1 MNEEKKMFL
10 HNDTKEF
17 KKIIEI
23 VALNI
28 DIDPIFVEKDY
39 YITMMLKCLQLK
51 CPNIIFKGGTS
62 LSKCFGII
70 NRFSEDID
78 ISFKEHIGESKRNR
92 LKNKIIKSISDE
104 LELPIINWD
113 VLHSNNN
120 VNKYIFEY
128 QSVIESVVDISQ
140 SVNLEISL
148 VLPAY
153 PYINYSLDNYINHY
167 FNTYNINY
175 DNEMISKY
183 NLSPFNINCQTLE
196 RTFIDKVFAI
206 CDYYLL
212 NKSTRL
218 SRHLYDLHKLF
229 THINIEEVTT
239 LLPDVHKLRSKI
251 ELCPS
256 AKPNVNIKKVLND
269 IINSDYYK
277 KDYKNITSLLIYDDT
292 SYSDCI
298 ETLKKISETIMF
310 PIF

>member
-1 MNEEKKMFL
+1 MYL
-10 HNDTKEF
+10 HKDHALFKDVITRISKENNSNPDF
-17 KKIIEI
+17 I
-23 VALNI
+23 
-28 DIDPIFVEKDY
+28 EKDY
-39 YITMMLKCLQLK
+39 YITVILKSLLAK
-51 CPNIIFKGGTS
+51 CPAIVFKGGTS
-62 LSKCFGII
+62 LSKCFGVI

-140 SVNLEISL
+140 NINLEISL

-153 PYINYSLDNYINHY
+153 PYINYTLDNYINKY
-167 FNTYNINY
+167 FNQHNNDFN
-175 DNEMISKY
+175 DNNMMNKY
-183 NLSPFNINCQTLE
+183 NLSPFNINCQALE

-212 NKSTRL
+212 NKSARL

-256 AKPNVNIKKVLND
+256 AKPNVDIKKVLND

-277 KDYKNITSLLIYDDT
+277 KDYKNVTSLLIYDNA
-292 SYSDCI
+292 SYNDCVD
-298 ETLKKISETIMF
+298 TLKEISEIITF
-310 PIF
+310 PIL

>member
-1 MNEEKKMFL
+1 MFL

-23 VALNI
+23 VALNK

-39 YITMMLKCLQLK
+39 YITMILKCLQLK

-92 LKNKIIKSISDE
+92 LKNTIIKSISNE
-104 LELPIINWD
+104 LKLPIINWD
-113 VLHSNNN
+113 ILHSNNN

-128 QSVIESVVDISQ
+128 KSVIESIVDINQ

-148 VLPAY
+148 VLPSY
-153 PYINYSLDNYINHY
+153 PYINNTIDNYINKY
-167 FNTYNINY
+167 SNKYNSNFY
-175 DNEMISKY
+175 NEDMISKY
-183 NLSPFNINCQTLE
+183 NLFPFNINCQTLE

-212 NKSTRL
+212 NKSARL
-218 SRHLYDLHKLF
+218 SRHLYDLHKLY
-229 THINIEEVTT
+229 THIDIEEVTT

-256 AKPNVNIKKVLND
+256 AKQNVDIKKVLND
-269 IINSDYYK
+269 IINSDYFK

-298 ETLKKISETIMF
+298 ETLKKISEIITF